1 VNDVLLPPWTKGSAR
16 EFVCKH
22 REALESQYVSEN
34 LHHWIH
40 LIFGFKQRG
49 KVCSSQISTSWIFSV
64 PQFATLNRFVSVMA
78 STMVSFYILSHSTM
92 TL

>member
-1 VNDVLLPPWTKGSAR
+1 VNDVLLPPWAKGSAY
-16 EFVCKH
+16 EFVHKH
-22 REALESQYVSEN
+22 REALESQLVSEN
-34 LHHWIH
+34 LHHWID
-40 LIFGFKQRG
+40 LIFGFKQRR